1 MKKSSL
7 FLLLLLLWSH
17 SKKAPGNTSYLGS
30 ERWRARRTR
39 EKLER
44 EMTRSLSLSAS
55 SSSST
60 RRTHHLILT
69 TKETGRFQ
77 TRRK

>member
-7 FLLLLLLWSH
+7 FLLLLLLLRSH

-44 EMTRSLSLSAS
+44 EMTRSLSLSQ
-55 SSSST
+55 
-60 RRTHHLILT
+60 HLLLLLLGARITL
-69 TKETGRFQ
+69 F
-77 TRRK
+77 